1 MPKKLK
7 HSSLKEFIVPFNKGV
22 KLETLPSFK
31 QFDKNKY
38 WVFETGGYHPLNGLP
53 GVPEM
58 YNKDTWP
65 MTISVTRETQFV
77 KQVPYV
83 GATSHMYPRISLSRK
98 QINKDNVSKSYHRL
112 IAEAFIPNPDNLPV
126 VNHINK
132 NRLDY
137 RIENLEWVTFEDN
150 AEGSTPVDMDKLWE
164 RIQEADWW
172 KINKHDESF
181 ESIKKKQKVLIESN
195 QLSLELTFKDGTE

>member
-7 HSSLKEFIVPFNKGV
+7 HSHLKDFKIPFDKGV
-22 KLETLPSFK
+22 KLETLPTFE

-38 WVFETGGYHPLNGLP
+38 WVFETGGYHPLRGLP

-65 MTISVTRETQFV
+65 MVISVTKETQFV

-83 GATSHMYPRISLSRK
+83 GSTSHMYPRLSLSRA
-98 QINKDNVSKSYHRL
+98 QINKDRISRSFHR
-112 IAEAFIPNPDNLPV
+112 IVAESFIPNPDNLPV

-137 RIENLEWVTFEDN
+137 RIENLEWVSYEDN
-150 AEGSTPVDMDKLWE
+150 AEGSTPVDMEQLWE
-164 RIQEADWW
+164 KIQLLDWW

-181 ESIKKKQKVLIESN
+181 ESIKKRQKILIEPN

>member
-7 HSSLKEFIVPFNKGV
+7 FSSLKDFKIPFDKGI
-22 KLETLPSFK
+22 KLETLPSF
-31 QFDKNKY
+31 QEFDKDKY
-38 WVFETGGYHPLNGLP
+38 WIFETGGYHPLKGLP

-58 YNKDTWP
+58 YNKNIWP
-65 MTISVTRETQFV
+65 MLISITKEIFV
-77 KQVPYV
+77 KQLPYI
-83 GATSHMYPRISLSRK
+83 GTTSSMYPRISLSRK

-112 IAEAFIPNPDNLPV
+112 VAEAFIPNPDNLPV

-181 ESIKKKQKVLIESN
+181 ESIKKRQKVLIEPN

>member
-1 MPKKLK
+1 LPKKLK
-7 HSSLKEFIVPFNKGV
+7 FSSLKDFKIPFDKGI
-22 KLETLPSFK
+22 KLETLPSF
-31 QFDKNKY
+31 QEFDKDKY
-38 WVFETGGYHPLNGLP
+38 WIFETGGYHPLKGLP

-58 YNKDTWP
+58 YNKNIWP
-65 MTISVTRETQFV
+65 MLISITKEIFV
-77 KQVPYV
+77 KQLPYI
-83 GATSHMYPRISLSRK
+83 GTTSSMYPRISLSRK
-98 QINKDNVSKSYHRL
+98 QINKDRLSKSFHRL
-112 IAEAFIPNPDNLPV
+112 VAEAFIPNPDNLPV

-132 NRLDY
+132 NRVDF
-137 RIENLEWVTFEDN
+137 RIENLEWVSFEGN

-164 RIQEADWW
+164 KIQEADWW